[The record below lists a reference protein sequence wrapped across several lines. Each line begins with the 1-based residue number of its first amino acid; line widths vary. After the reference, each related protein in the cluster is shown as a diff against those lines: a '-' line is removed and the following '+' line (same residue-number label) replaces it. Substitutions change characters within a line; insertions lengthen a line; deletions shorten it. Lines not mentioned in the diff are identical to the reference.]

1 MEPDLQFKFVV
12 MGQLPHLQGLIF
24 QWDGRIEDPLLII
37 EWVFLPH
44 QPSTSITTP
53 QELMAQLIRK
63 ARSRLHVLAGR
74 EFACIHMPFK
84 LDEVDFAL
92 QSSECLQFALDSYS
106 GQLSSHHPP
115 HKLFNLNFKLV
126 PKLF

>member
-1 MEPDLQFKFVV
+1 
-12 MGQLPHLQGLIF
+12 
-24 QWDGRIEDPLLII
+24 
-37 EWVFLPH
+37 
-44 QPSTSITTP
+44 
-53 QELMAQLIRK
+53 MAQLIRE
-63 ARSRLHVLAGR
+63 ARSCLRVLAGR
-74 EFACIHMPFK
+74 EFVCIYMPFK

-106 GQLSSHHPP
+106 GRLSSHHPP